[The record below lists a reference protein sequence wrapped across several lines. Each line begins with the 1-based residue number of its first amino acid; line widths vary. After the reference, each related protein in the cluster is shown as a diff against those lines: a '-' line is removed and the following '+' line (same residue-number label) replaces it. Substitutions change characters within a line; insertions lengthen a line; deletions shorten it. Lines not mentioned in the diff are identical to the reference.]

1 MYGLST
7 WAGAQFEVPMGGT
20 VGGMIGVT
28 DGGAIE
34 QICGAQIGGRSIL
47 LSQSGCTSPFTQRQT
62 QRACAEV
69 TTRRRLNTLN
79 TERVV
84 AFKMELSMGA
94 ILRLIHPA

>member
-1 MYGLST
+1 
-7 WAGAQFEVPMGGT
+7 MGGT

-62 QRACAEV
+62 QRASAEV
-69 TTRRRLNTLN
+69 IEATTKQKEKI
-79 TERVV
+79 TEGQNITALIR
-84 AFKMELSMGA
+84 ELFMHLTA
-94 ILRLIHPA
+94 ILGLLKSRSPN